1 MSIFKRRK
9 KDEEKPLLLKGYVE
23 KTQRVQKEPSSKL
36 EERANLLYS
45 DALEPKKKVKKLE
58 PVSFEGGF
66 GNPLAYERFQAIMQ
80 QREVSATQTEVNFAS
95 APVTEMLPC

>member
-1 MSIFKRRK
+1 MKNINIDDNNRIIINTT
-9 KDEEKPLLLKGYVE
+9 GYDASEFAVPE
-23 KTQRVQKEPSSKL
+23 AVTQAPTQFDYV
-36 EERANLLYS
+36 
-45 DALEPKKKVKKLE
+45 E

-80 QREVSATQTEVNFAS
+80 QRESAVSEPVAEVNFAS

>member
-1 MSIFKRRK
+1 MKNINIDNNKITINTTGYSV
-9 KDEEKPLLLKGYVE
+9 EEFAVPPAETQAQTSFEYV
-23 KTQRVQKEPSSKL
+23 
-36 EERANLLYS
+36 
-45 DALEPKKKVKKLE
+45 E

-80 QREVSATQTEVNFAS
+80 QREASATQTEVNFAS

>member
-1 MSIFKRRK
+1 MKNINIDNNKITINTT
-9 KDEEKPLLLKGYVE
+9 GYDVSE
-23 KTQRVQKEPSSKL
+23 FAVPEAVTQAPTQFDYV
-36 EERANLLYS
+36 
-45 DALEPKKKVKKLE
+45 E

-80 QREVSATQTEVNFAS
+80 QREAAVSAEPVAEVNFAS